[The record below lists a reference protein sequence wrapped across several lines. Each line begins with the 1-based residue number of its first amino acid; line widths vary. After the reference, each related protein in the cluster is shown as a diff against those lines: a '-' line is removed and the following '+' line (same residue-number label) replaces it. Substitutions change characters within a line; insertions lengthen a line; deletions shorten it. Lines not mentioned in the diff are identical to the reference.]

1 MLKLN
6 KVLKLPTSPSIVFL
20 VELLNPKT
28 GEIEYYVNCIRLD
41 TSVYQVFTHLQKY
54 QEVPVQVDVSYD
66 EQNEIEGIG
75 FFDDDHEVISCV
87 TAYHLDRDNDEP
99 QHEEVKLACLQAGQ
113 DLEAAL
119 NKIFGN

>member
-6 KVLKLPTSPSIVFL
+6 KVLKLPTSPSIAFL

-28 GEIEYYVNCIRLD
+28 GEIEYSDICIRLD
-41 TSVYQVFTHLQKY
+41 TAVDQVFTHLQKY
-54 QEVPVQVDVSYD
+54 PEVPVQVDVSYD

-87 TAYHLDRDNDEP
+87 TAYHLDRDTDEP

-113 DLEAAL
+113 DLETAL